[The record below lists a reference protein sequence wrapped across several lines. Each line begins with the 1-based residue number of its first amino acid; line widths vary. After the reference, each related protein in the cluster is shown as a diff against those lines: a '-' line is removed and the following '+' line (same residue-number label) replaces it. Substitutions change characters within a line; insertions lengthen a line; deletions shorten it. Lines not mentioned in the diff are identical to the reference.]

1 MANYSTATKIGYRIG
16 KTLGVPEFDDVVASV
31 NTGTKAITLTT
42 YGGTL
47 NQYAGHFVAV
57 TGGDYVGD
65 NYTIAS
71 NTAATPTVL
80 TVLDTIG
87 ANLATDT
94 VTIYTGSTTV
104 PSTISLAEFM
114 NDATKMINA
123 EKRVSSNMTDTYGEL
138 ATIEIDLVLRMV
150 RNMLSFRDPDTFP
163 YETVELSPSDM
174 RIIHRVHNKF
184 GGLTWDPWEVGVQ

>member
-138 ATIEIDLVLRMV
+138 ATIEIDLVLKMI
-150 RNMLSFRDPDTFP
+150 RNMWSFTNPDDFP
-163 YETVELSPSDM
+163 YEEVILSADQK
-174 RIIHRVHNKF
+174 RIIHRLHDTKKGTQWEL
-184 GGLTWDPWEVGVQ
+184 GG